1 LVSRAVERAKAFSG
15 QISKLAQIETKPWL
29 EFRREGKRI
38 TAPKIAYALGRW
50 DGCGLFFL
58 DITKHGGIMNTNSDP
73 GVGIVDCDGRHD
85 ETYPSAIYDCLDMA
99 DKYGWP
105 PKFYFRD
112 GSLNEELA
120 RTGVWNTDDAQSV
133 KDDDARALA
142 EALDRAIAAEPN
154 FELVDVLRSLGEIA
168 RALDEALDRAD
179 AAEPNVER
187 VDVLR
192 WLGEI
197 ARALVEA
204 YDAANFE
211 RVDLPRRLAEIARR
225 GGFTVYWNQ
234 HEVGH
239 RWRRSRSV

>member
-1 LVSRAVERAKAFSG
+1 
-15 QISKLAQIETKPWL
+15 
-29 EFRREGKRI
+29 
-38 TAPKIAYALGRW
+38 
-50 DGCGLFFL
+50 
-58 DITKHGGIMNTNSDP
+58 MNTNSVP
-73 GVGIVDCDGRHD
+73 GVVIVDCDGRPD

-120 RTGVWNTDDAQSV
+120 RTGVWNTGDAQSV

-154 FELVDVLRSLGEIA
+154 FELVGVVRSLGEIA
-168 RALDEALDRAD
+168 RALDEALDRTD
-179 AAEPNVER
+179 AAEPTVER

-204 YDAANFE
+204 YDAAEFE
-211 RVDLPRRLAEIARR
+211 RVDLLRRLAEIARR

-234 HEVGH
+234 HEIGH
-239 RWRRSRSV
+239 PWRRSRDSSTGARLHAVVSSRIVFVEELEDHYIEIERGSGAVELIEIRRVKEA